1 MFAYL
6 FVFLPIYLSFYLS
19 TYNSMYLSIYQ
30 SVCAFQKAYSH
41 PAAHIV
47 QGRKI
52 FMLAHRPTLV
62 PPREV
67 PHLPAPEV
75 ND

>member
-1 MFAYL
+1 
-6 FVFLPIYLSFYLS
+6 
-19 TYNSMYLSIYQ
+19 MYLSIYQ